1 MEVVMVQYEFNRTRG
16 MSLLEL
22 LVVIAIIAVLFA
34 LLLPAVQIARQ
45 ASLRAD
51 TSNRARQIV
60 LAIHQAADAADGM
73 LPSVSPDPP
82 RQYFSQFTVLL
93 PYIEQTNAL
102 QKGAQDT
109 TITFYQSRTDPSY
122 SAYATRQGNVSF
134 ASNAVL
140 FRPGQ
145 RLANVSDGI
154 SNTIALT
161 ERYARCGANVD
172 VTWTIANSECFDSSM
187 KSIPCTNY
195 DIRRATFADSAY
207 DDVIPTDANR
217 AGLKI
222 FQLAP
227 LPAAC
232 DPTVPQAPQQSG
244 IVCVMADGSTHVIRG
259 GIQPATFWALV
270 TPSSGEVVTNW

>member
-1 MEVVMVQYEFNRTRG
+1 MFQYKFNRIRG
-16 MSLLEL
+16 ISLLEL
-22 LVVIAIIAVLFA
+22 LVVIAIIAVLIG
-34 LLLPAVQIARQ
+34 LLLPAVQKARQ
-45 ASLRAD
+45 AALRAD

-60 LAIHQAADAADGM
+60 LAIHQAANAADGV

-102 QKGAQDT
+102 QKGSQDT
-109 TITFYQSRTDPSY
+109 TIRFYQSRTDPSY
-122 SAYATRQGNVSF
+122 SAYPAREGNVSF
-134 ASNAVL
+134 ASNAML

-145 RLANVSDGI
+145 RLANVSDGT
-154 SNTIALT
+154 SNTIALA
-161 ERYARCGANVD
+161 ERYARCGATVE
-172 VTWTIANSECFDSSM
+172 VTWGLANSQCFDSSM

-195 DIRRATFADSAY
+195 DSRRATFADSAY
-207 DDVIPTDANR
+207 DDVIPTGASR
-217 AGLKI
+217 LAGLKI

-244 IVCVMADGSTHVIRG
+244 IVCVMADGSTHVIGG

-270 TPSSGEVVTNW
+270 TPNSGEVVTNW

>member
-1 MEVVMVQYEFNRTRG
+1 MIQDKFHRIRG

-22 LVVIAIIAVLFA
+22 LVVITIIAVLIG
-34 LLLPAVQIARQ
+34 LLLPAVQKVRQ

-60 LAIHQAADAADGM
+60 LAIHQAADAADGV

-93 PYIEQTNAL
+93 PYIEQANVL
-102 QKGAQDT
+102 QKGSQDT
-109 TITFYQSRTDPSY
+109 PIAFYQSRTDPSY
-122 SAYATRQGNVSF
+122 SAYPEREGNVSF
-134 ASNAVL
+134 ASNAML

-145 RLANVSDGI
+145 RLANVSDGTT
-154 SNTIALT
+154 NTIALT
-161 ERYARCGANVD
+161 ERYARCGASVE
-172 VTWTIANSECFDSSM
+172 VTWTHANSLCSDLSGNVL
-187 KSIPCTNY
+187 PCTGY

-207 DDVIPTDANR
+207 DDVIPTDANL
-217 AGLKI
+217 ANLKI

-232 DPTVPQAPQQSG
+232 DPTVPQGPQQSG
-244 IVCVMADGSTHVIRG
+244 IVCVMADGSTHVIGG

-270 TPSSGEVVTNW
+270 TPNSGEVVTDW